1 MSKDKQ
7 PAATAAFKRRFERVA
22 LPPNAE
28 VFAEEDGRRL
38 GRVTSLG
45 QGGMLV
51 ETTRNFM
58 FQSPHRIV
66 LVEEHEGIHREIVA
80 VALYR
85 NDGSVGFEFPS
96 LDVDAAVEIG
106 VILGRYYQKK

>member
-1 MSKDKQ
+1 VIVERDM
-7 PAATAAFKRRFERVA
+7 PFKRKFERVV
-22 LPPNAE
+22 LPPDAP

-45 QGGMLV
+45 QGGMMV

-58 FQSPHRIV
+58 GQSPHRMIIV
-66 LVEEHEGIHREIVA
+66 DEAEGIRREVVA

-85 NDGSVGFEFPS
+85 RDANVGFQFPS

-106 VILGRYYQKK
+106 VILGRYYHTSK

>member
-1 MSKDKQ
+1 M
-7 PAATAAFKRRFERVA
+7 ALKRRFERIT
-22 LPPNAE
+22 LPPNAP

-45 QGGMLV
+45 QGGMMV

-58 FQSPHRIV
+58 GQSPHRLQIV
-66 LVEEHEGIHREIVA
+66 DESEGISREVVA

-85 NDGSVGFEFPS
+85 KDENVGFQFPT

-106 VILGRYYQKK
+106 VILGRYYHAKP

>member
-1 MSKDKQ
+1 MAKEKTD
-7 PAATAAFKRRFERVA
+7 AAGFKRRFERVV
-22 LPPNAE
+22 LPKDAA

-45 QGGMLV
+45 QGGMMV

-66 LVEEHEGIHREIVA
+66 IVDEAEGIHREVVTVA
-80 VALYR
+80 IYR
-85 NDGSVGFEFPS
+85 HEENIGFEFPS

-106 VILGRYYQKK
+106 VILGRYYQPKK